1 VTPVSRA
8 SARFGRR
15 RTLPVLAALGAAAL
29 SSASPG
35 AAGETRRA
43 PSDGGVVTLRAPVEG
58 RVLIRAS
65 SFNMGSDIPEIA
77 LAAASCAAEPAGAQ
91 CRADELEDEYGP
103 HAVFLDDYW
112 IDRLEVTVGDF
123 GRCVAAGACAP
134 RPLAASGKRFEQAD
148 LPATMVTWQDASQY
162 CVFLGG
168 RLPTEAEW
176 ERAARGTKGRRYPWG
191 NVFSPY
197 LANGGRLALDPF
209 EDKDGFVELAPVGSF
224 PLGKT
229 PDGILD
235 LAGNAE
241 EWVQDWWSPQYPEE
255 PQANPKGPESGEAR
269 VVRGGGYGHAR
280 AFLRGASREPA
291 SPGSRRPWRGFRCA
305 YDGS

>member
-1 VTPVSRA
+1 MTWFA
-8 SARFGRR
+8 A
-15 RTLPVLAALGAAAL
+15 LAA
-29 SSASPG
+29 ASVATPG
-35 AAGETRRA
+35 DARETRRA
-43 PSDGGVVTLRAPVEG
+43 RADEGVVTLRAPVEG

-77 LAAASCAAEPAGAQ
+77 LAAASCNAEPAGSQ
-91 CRADELEDEYGP
+91 CRPEEVEDEYGP
-103 HAVFLDDYW
+103 HPVFLGDYW
-112 IDRLEVTVGDF
+112 IDRLEVTVAEYE
-123 GRCVAAGACAP
+123 RCVSARECGA
-134 RPLAASGKRFEQAD
+134 RPLAASGKRFEAPD
-148 LPATMVTWQDASQY
+148 LPVTMVTWLDASQY
-162 CVFLGG
+162 CAFVGG

-229 PDGILD
+229 PEGILD

-241 EWVQDWWSPQYPEE
+241 EWVQDWWAPQYPDE
-255 PQANPKGPESGEAR
+255 PQTNPTGPESGEAR

-305 YDGS
+305 KDAS